1 MASLT
6 GRQMS
11 LYQTAMRVALSCA
24 LVAAPAS
31 AWCAQYQSI
40 GSEPAIFYDAPTL
53 RGNKT
58 FVAPRGMPVEVIV
71 AQGDW
76 VRVRDSTGGFAWVE
90 KKALSDKRTV
100 VAIGRSGS
108 VEVHAAADASSPVV
122 FRVRPGVLLDVVAAP
137 ASGWVLVR
145 HQDGQ
150 SGYVKVGDVWGE

>member
-1 MASLT
+1 
-6 GRQMS
+6 MS
-11 LYQTAMRVALSCA
+11 LYRTAARAALSWA
-24 LVAAPAS
+24 LIAGPTS

-40 GSEPAIFYDAPTL
+40 GNEPAIFYDAPTL
-53 RGNKT
+53 RGIKT

-71 AQGDW
+71 VQGDW

-90 KKALSDKRTV
+90 KKALVDKRTV
-100 VAIGRSGS
+100 VAIAKTGS
-108 VEVHAAADASSPVV
+108 AEVHAAADESSPVV
-122 FRVRPGVLLDVVAAP
+122 FRVQAGILLDLISAP

>member
-1 MASLT
+1 MA
-6 GRQMS
+6 GRQMN
-11 LYQTAMRVALSCA
+11 LYQKSARAVLSGALIA
-24 LVAAPAS
+24 AAAP

-40 GSEPAIFYDAPTL
+40 GSAPAIFYDAPTL

-90 KKALSDKRTV
+90 KKALTDKRTV

-108 VEVHAAADASSPVV
+108 VNVRAGADESSPVV

-145 HQDGQ
+145 YQDGQ
-150 SGYVKVGDVWGE
+150 SGYVKVSDVWGE

>member
-1 MASLT
+1 MTAV
-6 GRQMS
+6 MS
-11 LYQTAMRVALSCA
+11 LFRTAARAALSLA
-24 LVAAPAS
+24 LVAATTS

-40 GSEPAIFYDAPTL
+40 GNEPAIFYDAPTL
-53 RGNKT
+53 RGIKT

-90 KKALSDKRTV
+90 KKALVDKRTV
-100 VAIGRSGS
+100 VAVGRTGGA
-108 VEVHAAADASSPVV
+108 EVHAAADESSPVV
-122 FRVRPGVLLDVVAAP
+122 FRVQSGVLLDMVSAP
-137 ASGWVLVR
+137 ASGWVSVR